1 MKKKIMGLIAIVA
14 IAVVAGYNIYTSQ
27 SNMRMSALVLAN
39 VEALARYELP
49 DVEITCNQFK
59 NDSPGRC
66 WHVYKECSMGWFIH
80 YDDCRFSGSIYDSCL
95 TPCD

>member
-49 DVEITCNQFK
+49 DVE
-59 NDSPGRC
+59 
-66 WHVYKECSMGWFIH
+66 
-80 YDDCRFSGSIYDSCL
+80 
-95 TPCD
+95 